1 MTELEQ
7 QEVMIIN
14 ENNIKHLIYET
25 RGQKVMLDFD
35 LARIY
40 GYETKAFNQ
49 QVKRNKNKF
58 PEDFMFQL
66 SETETE
72 QFSWS
77 KKSTLNKTGNK
88 RGKNLKYLPYA
99 FTEQG
104 IYMLMTVLKGD
115 LAVQQSKALIRL
127 FKQMKDYIVETNN
140 LVTANEVL
148 RLSRQVNENTNAITR
163 IEDKLN
169 VVMDNFI
176 DPDTYKHFLIY
187 HGQRIEADV
196 AYQTIYSL
204 AKLSLI
210 VIDDY
215 ISIKTLELLKVCPS
229 NIQITI
235 CSDNV
240 AKNGISESILEDFIK
255 DTGFD
260 ISIKPT
266 SNLFHDR
273 YIVID
278 YKTDNEV
285 IYHSGASSKDAGDK
299 VTTIEEI
306 EKSYLYHPLIDE
318 LLGLKKE

>member
-1 MTELEQ
+1 
-7 QEVMIIN
+7 
-14 ENNIKHLIYET
+14 
-25 RGQKVMLDFD
+25 MLDFD

-40 GYETKAFNQ
+40 GYETKRFNE
-49 QVKRNKNKF
+49 QVKNNIKKF

-66 SETETE
+66 SETE
-72 QFSWS
+72 SKLLSRS
-77 KKSTLNKTGNK
+77 KKSTAIKIAQIEGMHGGRTT
-88 RGKNLKYLPYA
+88 LPYA

-104 IYMLMTVLKGD
+104 IYMLMTVLRGD
-115 LAVQQSKALIRL
+115 LAVHQSTALIRL

-148 RLSRQVNENTNAITR
+148 KLSRQVNENTNAITR

-266 SNLFHDR
+266 NNLFHDR

-299 VTTIEEI
+299 VTTIDEM
-306 EKSYLYHPLIDE
+306 EKPYLYHPLIDE